1 MKHVGINTVA
11 EHKLAIAASGSSISL
26 ETLQRLCHDNS
37 INKRDKIT
45 TGLSVSMIGRRVIV
59 ILGSETDSTFASS
72 VRTFLDRFGVDCEFR
87 IASAHKDPERLI
99 QILKNYENPDERI
112 VFITVAGRSNAL
124 SGFVDFQT
132 RHPVIACPPQSEDFW
147 RVDVY
152 SSLRMPKGVAPLMVC
167 DPENAALAALKILGE
182 GEPSLAAK
190 VKEYQ
195 RELQLKNEKA
205 DSKIRQSSGG

>member
-1 MKHVGINTVA
+1 MT
-11 EHKLAIAASGSSISL
+11 ASGSWISL

-37 INKRDKIT
+37 IDKRDKIT
-45 TGLSVSMIGRRVIV
+45 TCLSVSMIGRRVIV
-59 ILGSETDSTFASS
+59 ILGSETDFAFASP
-72 VRTFLDRFGVDCEFR
+72 VKTFLDRFSVDCEFR
-87 IASAHKDPERLI
+87 IASAHKEPEKLI
-99 QILKNYENPDERI
+99 QILKDYENSGERI

-132 RHPVIACPPQSEDFW
+132 SHPVIACPPQSEDFW
-147 RVDVY
+147 RVDIY
-152 SSLRMPKGVAPLMVC
+152 SSLRMPKGVAPLVIC

-195 RELQLKNEKA
+195 RELQVKNEKA
-205 DSKIRQSSGG
+205 DSKVRQSPGG